1 MNKTLTSLLFV
12 IIMIMAFTQSC
23 QCQPKD
29 DYEIY
34 SSPVQGAT
42 KYHFFLEKKSANP
55 YQLTEG
61 MDYLSPDVTGL
72 KVGESNTPIFTVN
85 LNNDGEEYKVGV
97 VAENLAG
104 YYGGMGTAIGV
115 VGTVP
120 SVPGTVGFRKKQ

>member
-1 MNKTLTSLLFV
+1 MKTLTSFLV
-12 IIMIMAFTQSC
+12 ILVAMIAFLNVSC
-23 QCQPKD
+23 NGQPKD

-34 SSPVQGAT
+34 SSPVQDAT

-61 MDYLSPDVTGL
+61 MDYLSPDVTAL
-72 KVGESNTPIFTVN
+72 KVGESNTPVFTIN

-104 YYGGMGTAIGV
+104 FYGGMGTAIGV

-120 SVPGTVGFRKKQ
+120 VTPGDVGFRKKQ